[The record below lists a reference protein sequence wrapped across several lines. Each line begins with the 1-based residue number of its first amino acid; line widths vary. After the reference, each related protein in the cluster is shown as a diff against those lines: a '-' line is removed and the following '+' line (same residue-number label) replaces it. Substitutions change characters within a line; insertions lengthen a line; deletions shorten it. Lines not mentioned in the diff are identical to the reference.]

1 MVQAAESKTDE
12 CACEMWAGGRALRW
26 QMQAPALALG
36 QTAADFGAPIVEI
49 DDVMTC
55 GGEGDVGC
63 AL

>member
-1 MVQAAESKTDE
+1 MG
-12 CACEMWAGGRALRW
+12 AGGRALRW

-55 GGEGDVGC
+55 EGEGDVGC